1 MSDLNHIEEYR
12 LVLEPE
18 EPVDQL
24 VASGGLCAPSG
35 TWIYPELTGGFV
47 AARGGIRFDGGTL
60 DLGLMRDSGVSR
72 ENGYEIFL
80 ENFEGSQESLE

>member
-35 TWIYPELTGGFV
+35 TWIYL
-47 AARGGIRFDGGTL
+47 DGGTL
-60 DLGLMRDSGVSR
+60 DLGLMRDSVVGR

-80 ENFEGSQESLE
+80 ENFE